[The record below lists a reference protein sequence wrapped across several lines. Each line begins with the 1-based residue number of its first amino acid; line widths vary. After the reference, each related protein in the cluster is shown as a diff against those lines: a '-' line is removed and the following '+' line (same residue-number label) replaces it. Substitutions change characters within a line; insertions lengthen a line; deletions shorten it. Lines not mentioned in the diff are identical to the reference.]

1 MKMIKVGSALVLAS
15 GMLLADN
22 ITVNAPGQFPEGVEY
37 NTKTGEFFLGSLMK
51 KDIIKFKKDG
61 KAESFSSEVPLQIAG
76 IHIDY
81 NKNKLY
87 TAGLNRKEA
96 FDKDPNTH
104 GNANLFIYDLS
115 TGKLEQNIDLTTV
128 NPNQAAY
135 FANDITNDKN
145 GNVYVSD
152 FKAGAVYKI
161 DSNHKVSLFYKGD
174 KLGLPNGLEVIDN
187 KFILVSDV
195 VPRDGKWELVK
206 IPLDNPKATSR
217 VIVKDDIY
225 RAFDGML
232 VNSDGTVVG
241 VTHNKEKTAS
251 FLIKLESKDNW
262 KIAEV
267 VSKKASDTRFTT
279 VARVKDG
286 EYYGLQQNFKEPKR
300 ANWVLEYVKL
310 P

>member
-1 MKMIKVGSALVLAS
+1 MKILKIGLASVLAS
-15 GMLLADN
+15 TMLLANN

-51 KDIIKFKKDG
+51 KNIIKFKKDG
-61 KAESFSSEVPLQIAG
+61 KVESFSSEVPLQIAG

-87 TAGLNRKEA
+87 AAGLNRKEA

-104 GNANLFIYDLS
+104 GNANLFIYNLT
-115 TGKLEQNIDLTTV
+115 TGKLEKNIDLTTV

-145 GNVYVSD
+145 GNIYVSD

-161 DSNHKVSLFYKGD
+161 DSNYHLSLFYKGD
-174 KLGLPNGLEVIDN
+174 KLGLANGLEVIDN

-217 VIVKDDIY
+217 VVIKDDIY

-232 VNSDGTVVG
+232 VNSDGSLVG
-241 VTHNKEKTAS
+241 VTHNKQKSAS
-251 FLIKLESKDNW
+251 ILIKLKSHDNW
-262 KIAEV
+262 QTAEV
-267 VSKKASDTRFTT
+267 VSSKASNTRFTT

-286 EYYGLQQNFKEPKR
+286 EYYALQQNFKEPKKT
-300 ANWVLEYVKL
+300 NWVLEYVKL